1 MTNSKELF
9 NELVGRITLPEEV
22 SEIQHIVFLLLSH
35 VYQLTYTEILAGKTI
50 QVQDKS
56 ALNAIIDRINQHE
69 PIQYIT
75 GEASFYG
82 RIFQVNPAV
91 LIPRPETELLVE
103 AICVAARSNP
113 ETKTILDIGTGSG
126 CLAVSLALELPNTQ
140 VYAVDISQQAL
151 ECAQKNA
158 RTLHASVT
166 FQQLDILK
174 EEISGTFDLIVSN
187 PPYISQQEKSV
198 MRKNVLDFEPHVA
211 LFAPGDDALLFY
223 QTIAEKAKRALK
235 PNGSLWFEINEHFG
249 SEIADILK
257 AGGYNSI
264 RLFQDLDKKDR
275 MISARI

>member
-35 VYQLTYTEILAGKTI
+35 VYQLTYTEILAGKPI

-56 ALNAIIDRINQHE
+56 ALNAMIDRINQHE

-113 ETKTILDIGTGSG
+113 EPKTILDIGTGSG

-257 AGGYNSI
+257 ASGYNSI